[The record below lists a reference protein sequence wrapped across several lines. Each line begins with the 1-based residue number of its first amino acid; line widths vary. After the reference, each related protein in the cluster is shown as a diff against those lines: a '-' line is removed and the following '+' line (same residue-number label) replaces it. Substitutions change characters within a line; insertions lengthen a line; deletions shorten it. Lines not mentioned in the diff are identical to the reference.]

1 MEAAI
6 VLIVFIALVIIG
18 VPIGWS
24 IAGVSLLTLFFSDV
38 SFSILPMK
46 MISGVNSFTF
56 LCIPFFILAANLM
69 SRGGITKRIFLFC
82 DALCGHFS
90 GGLAHANVLASMLFG
105 GISGA
110 SNADAVGLGSIE
122 IEMMTEKGYDRG
134 YSAAVTAASAILS
147 SIVPPSNIF
156 IVYAVTAGTVT
167 VSAMFVGG
175 IIPAVILTLLL
186 IALNVYYAKKYHFP
200 KNEKFAGWKYVGKTA
215 LETLPALFMPII
227 ILGGILAGAGIALC
241 FSQGGST
248 GGTDI
253 VAMIINKYRTVSYG
267 KILIYSDFVIIGS
280 ALLVG
285 MGISAVIY
293 GYVMTAVVGY
303 TVDMIMAGNQQSSQV
318 FIVTHDYEKMAQAI
332 VDNVHRG
339 VTLIDSQGWYSK
351 KESKIVMVVCR
362 KRETSMILKFVKTI
376 DPEAFMTV
384 GSVMGVYGKGF
395 QTIGKG

>member
-6 VLIVFIALVIIG
+6 VLIVFVALVIIG

-156 IVYAVTAGTVT
+156 IV
-167 VSAMFVGG
+167 
-175 IIPAVILTLLL
+175 
-186 IALNVYYAKKYHFP
+186 
-200 KNEKFAGWKYVGKTA
+200 
-215 LETLPALFMPII
+215 
-227 ILGGILAGAGIALC
+227 
-241 FSQGGST
+241 
-248 GGTDI
+248 
-253 VAMIINKYRTVSYG
+253 
-267 KILIYSDFVIIGS
+267 
-280 ALLVG
+280 
-285 MGISAVIY
+285 
-293 GYVMTAVVGY
+293 
-303 TVDMIMAGNQQSSQV
+303 
-318 FIVTHDYEKMAQAI
+318 
-332 VDNVHRG
+332 
-339 VTLIDSQGWYSK
+339 
-351 KESKIVMVVCR
+351 
-362 KRETSMILKFVKTI
+362 
-376 DPEAFMTV
+376 
-384 GSVMGVYGKGF
+384 
-395 QTIGKG
+395 